1 MREKQIQI
9 PYSAEVEDAM
19 RYMYESLNE
28 KDRRHYA
35 AIEAKKLGHGG
46 IAYISGVL
54 GVSPKTI
61 QAGLEE
67 FEKKVF

>member
-1 MREKQIQI
+1 MRTTQY
-9 PYSAEVEDAM
+9 PYSPQIEEDM
-19 RYMYESLNE
+19 RYMFESLNE

-46 IAYISGVL
+46 ITYIARLFGISE
-54 GVSPKTI
+54 KTV

-67 FEKKVF
+67 FEKKIF